1 MIESPE
7 RKGNHHLDDLKSQ
20 SNGTTTTTMESNY
33 IHNSPLLDH
42 LKMDNMHTVPD
53 STTQTGA
60 SGKVN
65 GYSAQGTPS
74 TISSPSS
81 VFTNGCDLTNSLGSI
96 QQSPNSET
104 LISPGAKQ
112 SGIAGCRVDSGFHSV
127 GGDVSLKSVEDEKQA
142 PIARITELEL
152 NTPTP
157 EADAYPDGPKLLVTS
172 ATPPSLPQ
180 SPVEK
185 QASLDAKKQCTK
197 LDAEN
202 KSSDATHSRHASLSP
217 RRLRPKNIPR
227 KQTVTG
233 VTQEARIVL
242 EQLLRR
248 SFSQNDASPRSTLQ
262 REYQGIT
269 EMTIIDEQPAPP
281 RSPLN
286 RNTSYQAA
294 TADST
299 VDRSAETP
307 SGPPP
312 KSDSFD
318 YMYNDDDLTSHSPM
332 SKTNSIIS
340 GSSRS
345 SSFRQRFV
353 VKPLPTEDVE
363 AALQGKTKK
372 KAKVKRRVRRDSRS
386 SSSSSDYDT
395 FDSRNG
401 ARRKKSFFKKA
412 RERLRQSFRI
422 KKERGPDFDDQ
433 SDNEKYNVKTKK
445 KKLPKKRLGGKE
457 GFPGEYEKSLSNA
470 NDNLVHTHFHKHV
483 HQEQNQIGNG
493 DIVVLRTEDI
503 DVIQDDREGHHV
515 EVKLEQKES
524 WPKEK
529 ESSSLWDSILKQI
542 RKGGHKLKRKSS
554 KGRNFCIFSQP

>member
-7 RKGNHHLDDLKSQ
+7 RKGNHHNDHLKSQ
-20 SNGTTTTTMESNY
+20 SNEANPTTMESGF
-33 IHNSPLLDH
+33 IHNSPLLAH
-42 LKMDNMHTVPD
+42 LKKDNMNMAPD
-53 STTQTGA
+53 SAIQTA
-60 SGKVN
+60 KVN
-65 GYSAQGTPS
+65 GHSAQGTPS

-96 QQSPNSET
+96 QSPNSET
-104 LISPGAKQ
+104 LISPGAPH

-127 GGDVSLKSVEDEKQA
+127 GGDVSLKSVEDERQA

-157 EADAYPDGPKLLVTS
+157 EADAHPDGPRLLVTS

-180 SPVEK
+180 SPVEE
-185 QASLDAKKQCTK
+185 QACM
-197 LDAEN
+197 
-202 KSSDATHSRHASLSP
+202 DATRQPPKQLYTTENRSSSLPHSRHASLSP
-217 RRLRPKNIPR
+217 RRQRRKTVPR

-248 SFSQNDASPRSTLQ
+248 SFSQNDASPRGTLQ
-262 REYQGIT
+262 HEYQGIT
-269 EMTIIDEQPAPP
+269 EMTIIDEQPVPP

-294 TADST
+294 TADSAA
-299 VDRSAETP
+299 DRSAGTP
-307 SGPPP
+307 LGPPP

-353 VKPLPTEDVE
+353 VKPLPNEDVE
-363 AALQGKTKK
+363 AALQGKAKK
-372 KAKVKRRVRRDSRS
+372 KAKVKRRVRRDSTSS

-395 FDSRNG
+395 FDSRKG

-433 SDNEKYNVKTKK
+433 SDNEKYDTKPKK
-445 KKLPKKRLGGKE
+445 KKSPKKRYQLG
-457 GFPGEYEKSLSNA
+457 KSPSNA
-470 NDNLVHTHFHKHV
+470 SDNLVHTHFHKHV
-483 HQEQNQIGNG
+483 HQEQNQFGNG
-493 DIVVLRTEDI
+493 EIVVLRTEDI

-515 EVKLEQKES
+515 EVKYEQKES

-542 RKGGHKLKRKSS
+542 RKGGDKLKRKGS
-554 KGRNFCIFSQP
+554 KGMQNNFILLHGLNCIK